1 MAQQPRGSQEGPGK
15 VGSEGG
21 GEGDGELRPHGGS
34 WERAGVI
41 KGAEEEEEEEEG
53 GDGGGGRQRSQSI

>member
-1 MAQQPRGSQEGPGK
+1 MAQQPRGSQQGPGK
-15 VGSEGG
+15 VGSKGG

-41 KGAEEEEEEEEG
+41 RGAEGRKRRRRRGEN
-53 GDGGGGRQRSQSI
+53 GGGGRQHSI